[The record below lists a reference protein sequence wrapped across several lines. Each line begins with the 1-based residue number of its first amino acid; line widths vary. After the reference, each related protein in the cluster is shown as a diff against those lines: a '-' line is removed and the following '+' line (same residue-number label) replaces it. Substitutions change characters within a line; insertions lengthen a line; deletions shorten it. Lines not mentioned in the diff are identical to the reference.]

1 VRSAIKA
8 WILCQHAAERVDIFG
23 RLVIVSIGGRRLAL
37 TEETIQFP
45 QGSRQRRKRAG
56 GPLQLARMRGRRSDL
71 RDPFAWPNARL
82 RAGAAARRP
91 GSEVRRRVSCG
102 RMRAFASRAA

>member
-1 VRSAIKA
+1 MRSAIKA

-56 GPLQLARMRGRRSDL
+56 GPLQLARMRGVRSEL
-71 RDPFAWPNARL
+71 RDPFAWPNAGL
-82 RAGAAARRP
+82 RAGAAAR
-91 GSEVRRRVSCG
+91 
-102 RMRAFASRAA
+102 